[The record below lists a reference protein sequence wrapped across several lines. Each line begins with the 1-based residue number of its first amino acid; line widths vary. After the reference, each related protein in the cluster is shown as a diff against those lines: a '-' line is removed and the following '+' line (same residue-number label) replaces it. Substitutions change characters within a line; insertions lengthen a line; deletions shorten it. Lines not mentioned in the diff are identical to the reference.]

1 MKGSLL
7 EIRKDRK
14 VSPQV
19 ELMKICTTLVTTN
32 SERTKATSSVEEDH
46 HESINMGSVPASSKA
61 RSFKEL
67 KMMSKRRQ

>member
-19 ELMKICTTLVTTN
+19 ELMKICTTLVTAN
-32 SERTKATSSVEEDH
+32 SDRTKATSSIEEDH
-46 HESINMGSVPASSKA
+46 PESAFIGSMAATSKA

-67 KMMSKRRQ
+67 KLISKRRL